1 LRERRARKF
10 SAEIVALAGSAA
22 VGESV
27 QGRFTVIRSA
37 AFFEAAKKADGA
49 LSRGGSPEHPR
60 GSFLSSRSPKNKNE
74 AEFCIGK
81 KGRRLKFSSA
91 EDESL

>member
-1 LRERRARKF
+1 MERYR
-10 SAEIVALAGSAA
+10 
-22 VGESV
+22 
-27 QGRFTVIRSA
+27 
-37 AFFEAAKKADGA
+37 EAAAPSILA
-49 LSRGGSPEHPR
+49 VP
-60 GSFLSSRSPKNKNE
+60 SFRPARQKNKNE